1 MRGGTTQPTLS
12 EDLWA
17 QVAAL
22 KPGTAHWGRISS
34 TVRDAAEG
42 GSKRGSP
49 WRHGGV
55 GLNFGEARGRLLTEL
70 TGA

>member
-22 KPGTAHWGRISS
+22 KPGSARLRRSAPDGGRRSRRLEQTWVS
-34 TVRDAAEG
+34 V
-42 GSKRGSP
+42 
-49 WRHGGV
+49 
-55 GLNFGEARGRLLTEL
+55 EAWRGRP
-70 TGA
+70 

>member
-22 KPGTAHWGRISS
+22 KPGSAHWGGYP
-34 TVRDAAEG
+34 VR
-42 GSKRGSP
+42 
-49 WRHGGV
+49 
-55 GLNFGEARGRLLTEL
+55 
-70 TGA
+70 